1 MKKSRL
7 TNFHDLLAL
16 IVRRRWWVII
26 PAVALCGFTVLFA
39 MIFPKSYASQTTI
52 LIQSRDVPDD
62 FVKDLIGTNTDE
74 RLTLIEQTIFS
85 RPNLLK
91 ILSEFETR
99 LPEFRKLNDER
110 KVAKLKK
117 QIAINFSAEKRNGK
131 ALPTTS
137 IVISYRNQNP
147 DLAQKITARL
157 ASLFIEQDNKNR
169 EDKVFGTAEFLE
181 TELKKVAD
189 ELGKSETALKALK
202 QRYRYEMPS
211 EQEPNL
217 RTLDRLQI
225 QKNGNLEALD
235 RFVTLKM
242 NLERQIS
249 ETPPTIPQASAGNAS
264 TSGVSVNSQRVQ
276 DYRKKEQEYNEL
288 IVKATPLHP
297 DVRRLKTELENLRK
311 ELSPEELAVLENK
324 DSAGRP
330 AGPTM
335 VPNPVYR
342 SLTAQLNSLMTD
354 IAIREKEKAWI
365 ENEMTKY
372 NQRLQNTPGVE
383 QNMMAIVRANA
394 DLTKQ
399 HENLKTKLEQARL
412 AGSLESRQKGAQF
425 TIIDPANYPL
435 EPLPPDKPIILLAG
449 FAISLAVGVGLAIVV
464 NMLNQRIWTHHE
476 LERALEAPVLV
487 EIPAMIIPSD
497 IRRARI
503 KMALQAVLGVV
514 CAGIYTG
521 GLYYLYLK
529 QAGVVRIL
537 DPLIEKIVAKSAG

>member
-1 MKKSRL
+1 
-7 TNFHDLLAL
+7 
-16 IVRRRWWVII
+16 
-26 PAVALCGFTVLFA
+26 
-39 MIFPKSYASQTTI
+39 
-52 LIQSRDVPDD
+52 
-62 FVKDLIGTNTDE
+62 
-74 RLTLIEQTIFS
+74 
-85 RPNLLK
+85 
-91 ILSEFETR
+91 
-99 LPEFRKLNDER
+99 
-110 KVAKLKK
+110 
-117 QIAINFSAEKRNGK
+117 
-131 ALPTTS
+131 
-137 IVISYRNQNP
+137 VISYRNQNP